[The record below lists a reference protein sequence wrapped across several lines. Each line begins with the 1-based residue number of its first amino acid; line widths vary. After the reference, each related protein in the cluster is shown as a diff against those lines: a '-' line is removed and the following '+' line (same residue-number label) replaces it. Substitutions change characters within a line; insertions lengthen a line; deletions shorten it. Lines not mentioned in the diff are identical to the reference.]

1 MQDCIF
7 LVADKQ
13 MESVFKGFLKER
25 NNCHLSLGTR
35 PFTCEI
41 KADRAG
47 NDPGLYTRSHELLRP
62 YYRTH
67 QHAVVVL
74 DQDWKAAPEASIIRT
89 KIKNDLIG
97 NGWGR
102 DNVEVIVIDPELEIW
117 LWQDS
122 PHIANIFQFNY
133 HPYLSLKSWLEDK
146 GMWSS
151 TQLKPAHPKK
161 AFELLCIEA
170 RIPHSSAIYSKIVQ
184 RVSVNG
190 CTDRAF
196 CLLLETL
203 QRWFPPE
210 GGR

>member
-1 MQDCIF
+1 MEDCIF

-25 NNCHLSLGTR
+25 NNYHVSLGTR

-47 NDPGLYTRSHELLRP
+47 NDPGLYMRSHELLRP
-62 YYRTH
+62 YCHTH

-74 DQDWKAAPEASIIRT
+74 DQDWQGAPEVETIRT
-89 KIKNDLIG
+89 KIKNDLVE
-97 NGWGR
+97 NGWHGE
-102 DNVEVIVIDPELEIW
+102 NVEVIVIDPELEIW

-122 PHIANIFQFNY
+122 PHIANVFQFDY
-133 HPYLSLKSWLEDK
+133 YPHPSLRSWLEHK
-146 GMWSS
+146 GMWASA
-151 TQLKPAHPKK
+151 QLKPTKPKK
-161 AFELLCIEA
+161 AFELLSVEA
-170 RIPHSSAIYSKIVQ
+170 RIPHSGAIYSKIVQ
-184 RVSVNG
+184 RVSVSG
-190 CTDRAF
+190 CTDTAF
-196 CLLLETL
+196 RLLLETL

>member
-1 MQDCIF
+1 MEDCIF

-25 NNCHLSLGTR
+25 NNFHLSLGTR
-35 PFTCEI
+35 PFTCDI

-74 DQDWKAAPEASIIRT
+74 DSDWQGAPEAEAIRT
-89 KIKNDLIG
+89 KIKGDLTSTGWHRG
-97 NGWGR
+97 NI
-102 DNVEVIVIDPELEIW
+102 EVIVIDPELEIW

-122 PHIANIFQFNY
+122 PHIANAFQFNY
-133 HPYLSLKSWLEDK
+133 HPYSSLKSWLEDK
-146 GMWSS
+146 GLWPP
-151 TQLKPAHPKK
+151 TQLKPVQPKK
-161 AFELLCIEA
+161 AFEQLSIEA
-170 RIPHSSAIYSKIVQ
+170 HIPYSGAIYSKIVQ
-184 RVSVNG
+184 RVSVSG

-203 QRWFPPE
+203 QHWFPPE
-210 GGR
+210 GGQ